1 MAATYLEQ
9 FAEHHRAAQ
18 VSGRG
23 VDRGPAK
30 LESETDR
37 KVTDPGDYEGCEVE
51 HHHVP
56 GVLRARQSGG
66 EECEPRLHEEHESP
80 RYQQPC
86 EVDSDLFVAD

>member
-1 MAATYLEQ
+1 M
-9 FAEHHRAAQ
+9 AEHHRATQ
-18 VSGRG
+18 VSGRS
-23 VDRGPAK
+23 VDGRPAK
-30 LESETDR
+30 LESEADD
-37 KVTDPGDYEGCEVE
+37 KVADPGDDESGEVE